1 MSDHKTWYLKSDS
14 RDFLCK
20 IHLNHQ
26 NHHMRGVILRSRLSA
41 DGGQNQKS
49 YFNAKNGTFH
59 IHSYKLGAC
68 NVKLYNNKK
77 TERLK
82 ILESLH
88 LQGDLGQNIGILLDI
103 CFSFRNAFFSWIHNI
118 RPIQGWLR
126 DRGDQDLNV
135 MTHSAGELFSHRQV
149 GWHGFWKFQISVF
162 LCEFFNNSLHINP
175 EAPKPIEYQNNP
187 NICPGYQ
194 FGAPKVLQFKDL
206 EKFTNHNLILI

>member
-1 MSDHKTWYLKSDS
+1 MTHEIFFARFTWIIKIAIWEVSYWGPDWVRMEAKIKKVISMLKMALSTY
-14 RDFLCK
+14 
-20 IHLNHQ
+20 IHINWAPAMW
-26 NHHMRGVILRSRLSA
+26 N
-41 DGGQNQKS
+41 
-49 YFNAKNGTFH
+49 YTKN
-59 IHSYKLGAC
+59 
-68 NVKLYNNKK
+68 K

-103 CFSFRNAFFSWIHNI
+103 CFSFRNAFFSWFHNI

-162 LCEFFNNSLHINP
+162 CVNFSITLSTSTRKLRN
-175 EAPKPIEYQNNP
+175 Q
-187 NICPGYQ
+187 
-194 FGAPKVLQFKDL
+194 
-206 EKFTNHNLILI
+206 

>member
-41 DGGQNQKS
+41 NGGKNQKS

-103 CFSFRNAFFSWIHNI
+103 CFSFRNTFFSWFHNWQHKTNLRLTTWQRRS
-118 RPIQGWLR
+118 RPFWMWWHIVLGSYFPTDKSGGMDFENFKFLFFCVNFSITLSTSTRKLR
-126 DRGDQDLNV
+126 NQ
-135 MTHSAGELFSHRQV
+135 
-149 GWHGFWKFQISVF
+149 
-162 LCEFFNNSLHINP
+162 
-175 EAPKPIEYQNNP
+175 
-187 NICPGYQ
+187 
-194 FGAPKVLQFKDL
+194 
-206 EKFTNHNLILI
+206 